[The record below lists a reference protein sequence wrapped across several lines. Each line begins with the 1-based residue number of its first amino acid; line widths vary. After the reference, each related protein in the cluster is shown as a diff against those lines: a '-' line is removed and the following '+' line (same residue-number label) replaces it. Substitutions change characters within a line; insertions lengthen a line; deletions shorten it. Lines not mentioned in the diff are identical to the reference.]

1 MAHFTVDI
9 AKLKEV
15 GGGSVKTFCER
26 NGLPRCDIYQVDGRK
41 CFRDGS
47 KGQRVAEKLIALG
60 IGKWVND
67 EKVVKS
73 A

>member
-1 MAHFTVDI
+1 MAHFEVDV
-9 AKLKEV
+9 AKLKEI

-26 NGLPRCDIYQVDGRK
+26 NGLPRCWIYDVDGRRS
-41 CFRDGS
+41 FRTGS
-47 KGQRVAEKLIALG
+47 KGQMVSEKLIALG

-67 EKVVKS
+67 PRKEVV